1 MTEHPA
7 VSAAV
12 VRGGTAYVVPDPVR
26 APLPHRALG
35 TALPDPLA
43 WHEPV
48 PGFPVA
54 GINRTE
60 TEFLHREVWAD
71 NAYLR
76 HGIAL
81 PDGAVVVDAGANI
94 GMFSLFAAAH
104 SPGATIIAVEPLPEA
119 AAAVAANAALHGA
132 DVTVVTAA
140 VGDRA
145 GEAEF
150 TFYPGNTVM
159 SGRFA
164 DAAEDRA
171 VLHAYLATGGTD
183 SDLTGLVADRM
194 APVGRRVPVTTLSA
208 VIGER
213 TVDLLKLDVEKAE
226 EEALAGIDDATWPRI
241 RQIAVEVHDLDGR
254 LRRTLDLLAD
264 KGFST
269 AHDQDPRLV
278 DTPCHTVYGR
288 RPDARPGNG
297 VTWAPPPDL
306 AAELGVDRVVF
317 VRSLD
322 EVPEGEAG
330 SRTPAAAVLAEV
342 WAGLFGAEAV
352 HPDADFFALGGN
364 SLTAVR
370 LIAQV
375 EDRLGE
381 DVLAPD
387 TVFTA
392 TRLADLTAA
401 LEDAVR

>member
-1 MTEHPA
+1 
-7 VSAAV
+7 
-12 VRGGTAYVVPDPVR
+12 
-26 APLPHRALG
+26 
-35 TALPDPLA
+35 
-43 WHEPV
+43 
-48 PGFPVA
+48 
-54 GINRTE
+54 
-60 TEFLHREVWAD
+60 
-71 NAYLR
+71 
-76 HGIAL
+76 
-81 PDGAVVVDAGANI
+81 
-94 GMFSLFAAAH
+94 
-104 SPGATIIAVEPLPEA
+104 
-119 AAAVAANAALHGA
+119 
-132 DVTVVTAA
+132 
-140 VGDRA
+140 
-145 GEAEF
+145 
-150 TFYPGNTVM
+150 
-159 SGRFA
+159 
-164 DAAEDRA
+164 
-171 VLHAYLATGGTD
+171 
-183 SDLTGLVADRM
+183 
-194 APVGRRVPVTTLSA
+194 VPVTTLSA

-297 VTWAPPPDL
+297 VTWAPPPDP

-322 EVPEGEAG
+322 EVPEGAAD

-342 WAGLFGAEAV
+342 WAGLFGTEAV